1 MLTKEVKQLND
12 NTELIRGEV
21 LETGNKVSRFFRKN
35 RNVFIGT
42 GAGLV
47 VGWAASLAITSRP
60 ATHQQFTFNITPG
73 TIKQVTL

>member
-21 LETGNKVSRFFRKN
+21 LETGNKVSRFFRRN

-42 GAGLV
+42 GVGIL
-47 VGWAASLAITSRP
+47 VGWAGSLAITSRSP
-60 ATHQQFTFNITPG
+60 VQQQFTFNITPG
-73 TIKQVTL
+73 TIKQVT